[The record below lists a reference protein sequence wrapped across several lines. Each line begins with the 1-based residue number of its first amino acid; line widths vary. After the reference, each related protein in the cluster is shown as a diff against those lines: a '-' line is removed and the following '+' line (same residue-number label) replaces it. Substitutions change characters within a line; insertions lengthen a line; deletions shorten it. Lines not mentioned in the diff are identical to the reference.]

1 MRQGD
6 AAFTDLPA
14 SRHVPKHHPRIMAAG
29 AVDEASSAIG
39 FARSQRPIEK
49 CGGRKLPLS
58 LREAQRCLVL
68 IGAQA
73 AGVKGM
79 GPAILAEQVVLEKA
93 CETLQ
98 ARISMPKEFIIPG
111 ENPQEAALHLARTAC
126 RRAET
131 LISPLSGCAESKLYI
146 NRLSKYLFLLALLN
160 R

>member
-6 AAFTDLPA
+6 TAFTDLPA
-14 SRHVPKHHPRIMAAG
+14 RRHVPKHHPRILAAG
-29 AVDEASSAIG
+29 AVDEASAAIG
-39 FARSQRPIEK
+39 FARSQRPLEK
-49 CGGRKLPLS
+49 CGGRKLSPS
-58 LREAQRCLVL
+58 LKETQKCLVL

-79 GPAILAEQVVLEKA
+79 GPAISTEQALLETA
-93 CETLQ
+93 CEIMEKTV
-98 ARISMPKEFIIPG
+98 IMPKEFVIPG
-111 ENPQEAALHLARTAC
+111 DNPKEAALHMARTAC

-131 LISPLSGCAESKLYI
+131 LISPLSGCAESKRYI